1 MKLPLSL
8 LALASSLYGYTYTG
22 CAENKQDAL
31 FELSGNIKSS
41 IENNFEQTIQTNNN
55 EDDVQTKIS
64 SYLSASTNLSL
75 VNIEYKR
82 ENPNVV
88 CASVKKEDQTQNTK
102 KMLETALLY
111 KQENLPNNID
121 KKAQKLSVWL
131 KDIEQLG
138 YLLPVFL
145 DDTQDA
151 QKILN
156 KKEKLFSDLYSQ
168 ALAHSES
175 LVWRSCDKSKEK
187 AKTALNTK
195 LFKDKTKEEKEG
207 FFASIASVFTSDETT
222 MIDLFNEQV
231 SYVKKEGQEC
241 AVIKKEELLNIAQS
255 MNADVK
261 RFNKNLLDKN
271 PKKRYTQIHNYFE
284 HLSVTKALIEL
295 YPETFKNT
303 DFSRISKIKD
313 MLSEIL
319 KTTYPQNVIFHV
331 KGEQGITIKLDDKIV
346 QNNQNLYIPHGEHS
360 YSITTKDKCP
370 INGTFSLDLE
380 DEEKIN
386 EDFSSN
392 NYPTVLFITDKTP
405 SIAVNGQIIKP
416 NTITPIK
423 ECDADVRYVVKF
435 AGQNKDGELS
445 LSPGKAYQIEL
456 DFLTKKELKV
466 FNDAKT
472 KYFTTTSGAKFSE
485 SLTLVSGENL
495 EFILEEEVANGELKL
510 HEKGSFRY
518 KSNDGFV
525 GTDSFEYVIKA
536 NGKTSAPKVVN
547 ITVNASTTVV
557 KIAKVVADVNETLK
571 DVKNTAKKSIDEAEE
586 KYQRFK
592 IYVTSQ
598 ELDVEKMKKLKETY
612 PKMFSRLV
620 QEMTAN

>member
-1 MKLPLSL
+1 MKLSLSL

-22 CAENKQDAL
+22 CGENKKDAL

-64 SYLSASTNLSL
+64 SYISASTNLSL
-75 VNIEYKR
+75 VNIVYKR
-82 ENPNVV
+82 KNPNEV
-88 CASVKKEDQTQNTK
+88 CASVTKEDQAKNTK

-111 KQENLPNNID
+111 KEENLPINID
-121 KKAQKLSVWL
+121 KKAQKLNLWL
-131 KDIEQLG
+131 KDIEQLR
-138 YLLPVFL
+138 YLLPVFM
-145 DDTQDA
+145 DDTQEA

-156 KKEKLFSDLYSQ
+156 KKEKLFNDLYSQ

-175 LVWRSCDKSKEK
+175 LVWRSCAKNKEDAK
-187 AKTALNTK
+187 AALNTK
-195 LFKDKTKEEKEG
+195 LFKNQTKKEIEG
-207 FFASIASVFTSDETT
+207 FFASIASVFSSDKSP
-222 MIDLFNEQV
+222 MIDLFKEQLN
-231 SYVKKEGQEC
+231 YIKKRDQEC
-241 AVIKKEELLNIAQS
+241 AVIKKDELLNIAQS
-255 MNADVK
+255 MNADVA
-261 RFNKNLLDKN
+261 RFNKSILEEN
-271 PKKRYTQIHNYFE
+271 PKKRYKQIHNYLE
-284 HLSVTKALIEL
+284 HLNVTKALIEL
-295 YPETFKNT
+295 YPETFKNN
-303 DFSRISKIKD
+303 DFSRISNTKE

-331 KGEQGITIKLDDKIV
+331 KGKQGISIKLDGKIV
-346 QNNQNLYIPHGEHS
+346 QNNQNYYIPHGEHS
-360 YSITTKDKCP
+360 YTITTKDKCP
-370 INGTFSLDLE
+370 ISGTFSLDLE
-380 DEEKIN
+380 DEEKIS

-405 SIAVNGQIIKP
+405 NIVVNGQIVKP

-423 ECDADVRYVVKF
+423 ECNADVRYVVKF
-435 AGQNKDGELS
+435 AGQNRDGELS
-445 LSPGKAYQIEL
+445 LSPGKAHQIEL
-456 DFLTKKELKV
+456 NFLTKKELEV

-495 EFILEEEVANGELKL
+495 EFILEDDVTNGELKL

-525 GTDSFEYVIKA
+525 GTDSFEFVIKA

-557 KIAKVVADVNETLK
+557 KIAKVVADINETVEDTK
-571 DVKNTAKKSIDEAEE
+571 VIVQETIDEAEE

-620 QEMTAN
+620 QEMTGN